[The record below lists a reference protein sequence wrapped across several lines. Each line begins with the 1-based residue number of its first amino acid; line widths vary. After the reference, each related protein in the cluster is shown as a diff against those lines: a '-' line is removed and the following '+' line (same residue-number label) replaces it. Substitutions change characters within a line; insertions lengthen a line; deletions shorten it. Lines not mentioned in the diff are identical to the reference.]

1 MWPLPCFVTDVIS
14 KSRGAALPTCKERR
28 TDNGWSN
35 RSDSSSYTGMIHNWG
50 WFLAFGIV
58 LLLLGIAAIA
68 RSVTTTV
75 VSMLFF
81 GWVLVFAGAI
91 QFVEAFMVGK
101 WAGFFLHIML
111 AILFGL
117 AGIVMLV
124 RPVISA
130 EAATLLMSAF
140 FLVGGLYQLISA
152 LWTHLPG
159 RGWQA
164 VNGVIA
170 SLMGVLVL
178 AQWPASGL
186 WVIGLFVGIDL
197 ILYGWS
203 WIALALDLHK
213 M

>member
-1 MWPLPCFVTDVIS
+1 MGGPFEVIVQVT
-14 KSRGAALPTCKERR
+14 PE
-28 TDNGWSN
+28 
-35 RSDSSSYTGMIHNWG
+35 MIHNWG
-50 WFLAFGIV
+50 WFLVFGIV

-81 GWVLVFAGAI
+81 GWVLLFAGVI
-91 QFVEAFMVGK
+91 QFVEAFIVGK

-117 AGIVMLV
+117 AGIVLLV

-140 FLVGGLYQLISA
+140 FLVGGLYELISA

-159 RGWQA
+159 WGWQA
-164 VNGVIA
+164 VNGAIA
-170 SLMGVLVL
+170 SIMGVLVL
-178 AQWPASGL
+178 AQWPVSGL

-197 ILYGWS
+197 IVYGWS

>member
-1 MWPLPCFVTDVIS
+1 
-14 KSRGAALPTCKERR
+14 
-28 TDNGWSN
+28 
-35 RSDSSSYTGMIHNWG
+35 
-50 WFLAFGIV
+50 V

-68 RSVTTTV
+68 RSVTATV

-81 GWVLVFAGAI
+81 GWVLLFAGVV

-117 AGIVMLV
+117 AGIVLLV

-140 FLVGGLYQLISA
+140 FLVGGLYELISA

-159 RGWQA
+159 WGWQA
-164 VNGVIA
+164 TNGAIA
-170 SLMGVLVL
+170 SIMGVLVL
-178 AQWPASGL
+178 AQWPVSGL
-186 WVIGLFVGIDL
+186 WVIGLFV
-197 ILYGWS
+197 
-203 WIALALDLHK
+203 
-213 M
+213 